1 MDYFVLPYPYEKY
14 SINELGEVINNKKQK
29 KLAVW
34 INKHGY
40 KYFTLRNS
48 KFNKKRNIAQ
58 HRLLGKIFIDNPK
71 NLPCIDHID
80 RNKKN
85 NDLDNLRWVS
95 YQMNSLNKE
104 NKNPLGR
111 GITKSKSGKKYCVN
125 LFRDGVKKWI
135 GSYDTHAEAKQAY
148 TKAVEDWYESNK

>member
-58 HRLLGKIFIDNPK
+58 HRL
-71 NLPCIDHID
+71 
-80 RNKKN
+80 
-85 NDLDNLRWVS
+85 
-95 YQMNSLNKE
+95 
-104 NKNPLGR
+104 
-111 GITKSKSGKKYCVN
+111 
-125 LFRDGVKKWI
+125 
-135 GSYDTHAEAKQAY
+135 
-148 TKAVEDWYESNK
+148 